1 MERLKSLFR
10 RDVKISE
17 LKIALKRTEQERR
30 RKNVEMSRIE
40 TRRQRQV
47 ERIKEARRNK
57 NELEVDFL
65 WGNLKT
71 TRNEAANLTRE
82 AKILNMETMALRRY
96 VQAMERIK
104 SRSQRPKLQ
113 DLLGKIRTS
122 GLEEKLATLEVKE
135 SDLYRELEGMFDGFS
150 EGDDLQENEDDP
162 EKEAFLSELDHI
174 IETEVSTDQSLSFS
188 GDQRFNREEFPTMQG
203 WDSTHRTDPS

>member
-1 MERLKSLFR
+1 
-10 RDVKISE
+10 DVKISE

-174 IETEVSTDQSLSFS
+174 IETEVS
-188 GDQRFNREEFPTMQG
+188 
-203 WDSTHRTDPS
+203 